1 MRKYERADSTC
12 FTRRYIHLITHI
24 HYQFNYI
31 NYLFLI
37 ILGLVTKESKIF
49 AKIVLAG
56 DPKQLEAV
64 TKSQVAENYGF
75 SESYLEYLTQL
86 NLYQPTPKYDPRFI
100 TFLVKNYRSHAS
112 ILFVPNRLFYG
123 NRLEACA
130 LAGKVFYYLFFHC
143 IFFNCISLSH

>member
-1 MRKYERADSTC
+1 M
-12 FTRRYIHLITHI
+12 
-24 HYQFNYI
+24 
-31 NYLFLI
+31 
-37 ILGLVTKESKIF
+37 VTKESEVF
-49 AKIVLAG
+49 AKIVIAG

-64 TKSQVAENYGF
+64 TKCQVAESYGF

-86 NLYQPTPKYDPRFI
+86 KLYQPTPEYDPRFI

-130 LAGKVFYYLFFHC
+130 SPGNVFFNYFFTVLLFFFIVFYSLIRYNRLVYWLNVSGIGQSSNYFLFC
-143 IFFNCISLSH
+143 SW